1 MARTDISGEVNYH
14 IGFDFPWKPREARG
28 YRPDSLAMHR
38 FAVVVL
44 LLLGGCFLVPHKIE
58 MQQGNYVDQ
67 KMIERLKPEMS
78 RSQVRFILGTP
89 LIADPFHPQRWDY
102 VYLTGRAGDVRRE
115 RRITVVFEEDRL
127 VRIEGDAVPSALSR
141 APTEAAKP

>member
-1 MARTDISGEVNYH
+1 
-14 IGFDFPWKPREARG
+14 
-28 YRPDSLAMHR
+28 MHR

-127 VRIEGDAVPSALSR
+127 VRIEGDTVPSARMSR